1 MLYLFGVLWE
11 LYITKQIIVKI
22 YATIVMTLCDPI
34 LARTDTDSYVDLTL
48 VTIEALTDFW

>member
-1 MLYLFGVLWE
+1 M
-11 LYITKQIIVKI
+11 YITKQIIVKI